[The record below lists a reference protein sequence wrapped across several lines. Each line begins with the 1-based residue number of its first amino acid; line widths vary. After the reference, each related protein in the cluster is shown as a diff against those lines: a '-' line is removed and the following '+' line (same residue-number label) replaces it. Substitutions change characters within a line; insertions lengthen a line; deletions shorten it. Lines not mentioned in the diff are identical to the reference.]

1 MLFRYYLPLQ
11 KGGVLHLNNNRILLL
26 KNALCQ
32 IWLILAQWFW
42 KKRFFFDTVFSL
54 FRYYIILEQGGALH
68 LNSIVLIE
76 IDPGVL
82 DKKIF
87 KFCQSFVI
95 IFPWEKGGALN
106 LNKLESPFT
115 LVCLNQVWLKSGLW
129 FWRRKKCE
137 KLTTTMKT
145 TTKENNR
152 L

>member
-1 MLFRYYLPLQ
+1 MSNLVDISPV
-11 KGGVLHLNNNRILLL
+11 VLE
-26 KNALCQ
+26 
-32 IWLILAQWFW
+32 
-42 KKRFFFDTVFSL
+42 KKIFFDTVFSL

-106 LNKLESPFT
+106 LNKLESHSP
-115 LVCLNQVWLKSGLW
+115 LNAWTKFGWNRACGSGEEKNVKS
-129 FWRRKKCE
+129 
-137 KLTTTMKT
+137 
-145 TTKENNR
+145 
-152 L
+152 

>member
-1 MLFRYYLPLQ
+1 MFFEISPVKLEKKFCCFSIISPC
-11 KGGVLHLNNNRILLL
+11 KKVWSFIWTKTESFLL

-82 DKKIF
+82 DIRRFLNFVDLSLLSPLGKKAGPLI
-87 KFCQSFVI
+87 
-95 IFPWEKGGALN
+95 WTN
-106 LNKLESPFT
+106 LNPIYPWMLEPS
-115 LVCLNQVWLKSGLW
+115 LVEIGACGSGEEENVKS
-129 FWRRKKCE
+129 
-137 KLTTTMKT
+137 
-145 TTKENNR
+145 
-152 L
+152 